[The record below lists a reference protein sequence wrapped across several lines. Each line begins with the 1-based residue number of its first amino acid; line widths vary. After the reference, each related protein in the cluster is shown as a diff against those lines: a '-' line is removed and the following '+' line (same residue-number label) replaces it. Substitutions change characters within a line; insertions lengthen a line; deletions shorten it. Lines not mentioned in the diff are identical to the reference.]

1 MSDKSAIIKEAQR
14 YIARGQIDKAI
25 AEWEKVA
32 KEYPD
37 GNAFNTIGDLHLKK
51 GNKPAAIDSFH
62 KAANF
67 LRQEGFAL
75 KALALYKKILNI
87 NPGDSDALY
96 FLGELNEAKGLTM
109 DAIKYYLASAESL
122 SKEGKK
128 ERFFGIYEKILT
140 LVPSNIPL
148 RNRVAEIYTKEGLT
162 AEAAKQHLHLAR
174 LYTENGDNGKAI
186 LYYQKA
192 LDDQPLDREAIL
204 ELNDIYEKAEYL
216 DQAVAQM
223 KEAVSLF
230 PQDTKI
236 VLRCAEILIKA
247 SKVKEAKEYLKQV
260 ADIEPSN
267 IKAKRLLGDM
277 YLKEGKKEKA
287 WTEYLPVLDDM
298 LLGEN
303 YDDAIK
309 LLESFKDVDPIETR
323 KKLVSLFTQ
332 LGEYTRVVQELVSL
346 GDVFIEKGRQR
357 EALDCFTEALK
368 MSPDDV
374 ALRDRVIELEK
385 TLTKEHI
392 SPEAEKTVEE
402 VIIEADIYVRYGL
415 YDNAKDLLEA
425 FREKEPDDIN
435 LHLRLRSLYV
445 DTGDKE
451 QAVSEC
457 LVLSDLYRKAG
468 DMVSSEQ
475 IVNEALGINPD
486 DPRLAGRPT
495 TTSEKN
501 APALFED
508 AAIEEYTE
516 EIAEADF
523 YAKQGLIDEAR
534 AILER
539 LHNLFPDDMNIYQ
552 KLSALG
558 QISEGR
564 EEIEEIEETEGIAEM
579 QEPVAFES
587 ELIENQ
593 EIAEPAI
600 DGDVMDIF
608 NEFKKGIDK
617 ELEEEDYETHYNL
630 GIAYKEMGLIDD
642 AIREFQASRKD
653 PIRFVYSSN
662 MLGVCY
668 IEKGLFPIAIDV
680 LKDAI
685 DKMEDRGESY
695 WAMNYEL
702 AGAYEKNGN
711 LKEALGL
718 YMHVYG
724 WNSKFR
730 SVSDK
735 INQLKTSTAESDEK
749 KKTKDRK
756 DRVSYL

>member
-267 IKAKRLLGDM
+267 IKARRLLGDI

>member
-1 MSDKSAIIKEAQR
+1 
-14 YIARGQIDKAI
+14 
-25 AEWEKVA
+25 
-32 KEYPD
+32 
-37 GNAFNTIGDLHLKK
+37 
-51 GNKPAAIDSFH
+51 
-62 KAANF
+62 
-67 LRQEGFAL
+67 
-75 KALALYKKILNI
+75 
-87 NPGDSDALY
+87 
-96 FLGELNEAKGLTM
+96 
-109 DAIKYYLASAESL
+109 
-122 SKEGKK
+122 
-128 ERFFGIYEKILT
+128 
-140 LVPSNIPL
+140 
-148 RNRVAEIYTKEGLT
+148 
-162 AEAAKQHLHLAR
+162 
-174 LYTENGDNGKAI
+174 
-186 LYYQKA
+186 
-192 LDDQPLDREAIL
+192 
-204 ELNDIYEKAEYL
+204 
-216 DQAVAQM
+216 
-223 KEAVSLF
+223 
-230 PQDTKI
+230 
-236 VLRCAEILIKA
+236 
-247 SKVKEAKEYLKQV
+247 
-260 ADIEPSN
+260 
-267 IKAKRLLGDM
+267 
-277 YLKEGKKEKA
+277 
-287 WTEYLPVLDDM
+287 
-298 LLGEN
+298 
-303 YDDAIK
+303 
-309 LLESFKDVDPIETR
+309 
-323 KKLVSLFTQ
+323 
-332 LGEYTRVVQELVSL
+332 
-346 GDVFIEKGRQR
+346 
-357 EALDCFTEALK
+357 